1 MTIRVLFTVMS
12 KPGKSE
18 AIMKKL
24 RAQREVLEAHTIS
37 DGKFDVIAWIGVPSL
52 DDYRGFIEKMAEIPE
67 IDDFESFITVDN

>member
-12 KPGKSE
+12 KPGKSDT
-18 AIMKKL
+18 IMNKL
-24 RAQREVLEAHTIS
+24 RAQKEVIEANTIS

-52 DDYRGFIEKMAEIPE
+52 DDYRGFIEKIAEIPE